1 MGVRGLYHY
10 CKVFLKPPDI
20 KNYRIGI
27 DVSSLLYRFHGNFN
41 DIYKFLTPI
50 LNNKLIFVFD
60 GKSPEYK
67 TQEILIRKQAK
78 EISTNRLELL
88 KKTYNETENKETK
101 ELILKRINELEKE
114 NWYLTYETVQD
125 FKKYL
130 YSKGLKYIKS
140 ISEADNLLIDLYY
153 HGVIDAVLSNDMDY
167 LVAGINIMYI
177 PVKGNLKEINLK
189 EILEFEELNIEQ
201 FREVSILMGIDNNR
215 IFVCDDFS
223 IAASFIRHY
232 GSINMMKEKQENLF
246 SNTIDISNI
255 KQRYYPS
262 KNILT
267 YLKPDHKEVL
277 DEFISL

>member
-1 MGVRGLYHY
+1 M
-10 CKVFLKPPDI
+10 
-20 KNYRIGI
+20 
-27 DVSSLLYRFHGNFN
+27 
-41 DIYKFLTPI
+41 
-50 LNNKLIFVFD
+50 
-60 GKSPEYK
+60 
-67 TQEILIRKQAK
+67 
-78 EISTNRLELL
+78 
-88 KKTYNETENKETK
+88 
-101 ELILKRINELEKE
+101 
-114 NWYLTYETVQD
+114 
-125 FKKYL
+125 
-130 YSKGLKYIKS
+130 
-140 ISEADNLLIDLYY
+140 LIDLYY

-177 PVKGNLKEINLK
+177 PVKGDLKEINLK

-246 SNTIDISNI
+246 SDTVDISSI
-255 KQRYYPS
+255 KRRYYPS

-277 DEFISL
+277 DGFISI

>member
-20 KNYRIGI
+20 KNYKIGI

-67 TQEILIRKQAK
+67 TKEILIRKQAK
-78 EISTNRLELL
+78 EISTNRLTLL
-88 KKTYNETENKETK
+88 KKTYDNTENKETK

-114 NWYLTYETVQD
+114 NWYLTYEIVQD
-125 FKKYL
+125 FKKFL

-140 ISEADNLLIDLYY
+140 IYEADNLLIDLYY

-232 GSINMMKEKQENLF
+232 GSINIMKEKQGNLF
-246 SNTIDISNI
+246 SDTVDISSI
-255 KQRYYPS
+255 KRRYYPS

-277 DEFISL
+277 DGFISI